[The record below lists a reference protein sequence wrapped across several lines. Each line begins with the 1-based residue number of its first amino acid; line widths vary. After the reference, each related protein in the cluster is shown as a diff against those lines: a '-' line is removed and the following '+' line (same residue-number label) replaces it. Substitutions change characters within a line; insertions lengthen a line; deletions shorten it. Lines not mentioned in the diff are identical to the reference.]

1 MLVVWLDWKGKT
13 MRKRT
18 KKVFTDYND
27 YKDRPFGLKWGT
39 AFALAELTQM
49 IDKNKTQAL
58 KVNEEF
64 PIMDRKDQD
73 QILQLAFLK
82 SKLVSVQLDHRDENG
97 HLFDSIEGPFVGMAD
112 QDYLYINDHA
122 LAWDSIRNIRII
134 D

>member
-1 MLVVWLDWKGKT
+1 

-49 IDKNKTQAL
+49 IDKNKSQAL

>member
-1 MLVVWLDWKGKT
+1 MVWLDWKGKT